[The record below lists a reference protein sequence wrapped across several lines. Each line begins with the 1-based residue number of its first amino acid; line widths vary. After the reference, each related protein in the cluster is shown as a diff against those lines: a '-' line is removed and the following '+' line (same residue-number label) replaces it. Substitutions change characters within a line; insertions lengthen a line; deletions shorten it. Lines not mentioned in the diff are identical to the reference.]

1 MEAVVLGELR
11 QNAASQLV
19 SRYDIEHVEMY
30 GSARKHGVDDADID
44 HAVHHAVVV
53 ADQDDGKVLYLGPD
67 RATNFLEVVAV
78 RRHVPVRLD
87 PELRKALDDRAIEEH
102 TTASDIVREAL
113 RRYLRAG

>member
-1 MEAVVLGELR
+1 MEAVVLGEVR
-11 QNAASQLV
+11 QNAASQIV
-19 SRYDIEHVEMY
+19 SRYDIEYVEMY

-78 RRHVPVRLD
+78 RRHDGTEIVIHAMRMRRIY
-87 PELRKALDDRAIEEH
+87 ESFLREKGDAD
-102 TTASDIVREAL
+102 
-113 RRYLRAG
+113 G